1 MGKDYPEKTSFSW
14 YLPSMQPTGTSKAEA
29 QCLTT
34 PLPLTKFLGQKLP
47 ICQLLDLDP
56 EGVWVS
62 TRGGIWLQSQRP
74 STRIYGDYQLI
85 IAMNSSF
92 SVNIR
97 TRSAAECHP

>member
-34 PLPLTKFLGQKLP
+34 PLPLTKYLGQKLP

-56 EGVWVS
+56 GGVWESMHKFSAKSV
-62 TRGGIWLQSQRP
+62 GGNGP
-74 STRIYGDYQLI
+74 FCKMCVF
-85 IAMNSSF
+85 A
-92 SVNIR
+92 
-97 TRSAAECHP
+97 